1 MVAINSAIEIDL
13 TGQVCADS
21 IGPKM
26 YSAVGGQLDFIYGAS
41 RSNGG
46 VPIITMPSTST
57 MKNGTVVSKIVPML
71 KQGAGVVTSRNHVHY
86 VVTEYGVADL
96 YGKSVRQR
104 SQALIN
110 IAHPMFRQEMTEQAR
125 ELHYL

>member
-1 MVAINSAIEIDL
+1 M
-13 TGQVCADS
+13 
-21 IGPKM
+21 
-26 YSAVGGQLDFIYGAS
+26 
-41 RSNGG
+41 
-46 VPIITMPSTST
+46 
-57 MKNGTVVSKIVPML
+57 
-71 KQGAGVVTSRNHVHY
+71 TSRNHVHY